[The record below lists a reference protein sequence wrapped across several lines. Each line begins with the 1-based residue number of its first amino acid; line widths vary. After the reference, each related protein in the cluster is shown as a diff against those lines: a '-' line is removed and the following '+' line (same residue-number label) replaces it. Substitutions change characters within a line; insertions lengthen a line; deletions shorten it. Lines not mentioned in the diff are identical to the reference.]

1 MSDANKVLE
10 AVVDAVD
17 RAALARALSPLIRGS
32 APPPPD
38 APGKTAAEVLRKI
51 VLSDILDDS
60 ILGARPGDTTYP
72 LRMFFGTLGDELE
85 DETAFALAN
94 GLNFFFRVNME
105 EEAKL
110 WLGLE
115 VSRLYYRYGTER
127 PLDAEL
133 LTPLSPLLARLM
145 STQMDNLAFEAVD
158 NAKVFDSA
166 VHEREMGS
174 AGSSARI
181 SAPKSFLCRVVSNGR
196 VRAKAVVRT

>member
-1 MSDANKVLE
+1 MSDTDKVLE
-10 AVVDAVD
+10 AVLSSVDH
-17 RAALARALSPLIRGS
+17 AALARALSPLLGS
-32 APPPPD
+32 AAPAAP
-38 APGKTAAEVLRKI
+38 AGPGKTAAEVLRKI

-60 ILGARPGDTTYP
+60 ILGARPGDTPYP

-85 DETAFALAN
+85 DETAFASAN

-115 VSRLYYRYGTER
+115 VSRLYYRYAAER

-133 LTPLSPLLARLM
+133 VAPLSPLLSRLM

-158 NAKVFDSA
+158 HTKVFDSA

-174 AGSSARI
+174 AGSSARVT
-181 SAPKSFLCRVVSNGR
+181 APKSFLCRVVSNGR